1 MSQPICLDGFGL
13 WHCLERSLKIT
24 ICLERKIY
32 SESALILRVQNS
44 PLLFP
49 IDIQNFFIVALVPLC
64 YQEKKDIG
72 SNLITLI
79 SSGS

>member
-1 MSQPICLDGFGL
+1 MALFRAQFENHHLFGQ
-13 WHCLERSLKIT
+13 KN
-24 ICLERKIY
+24 Y